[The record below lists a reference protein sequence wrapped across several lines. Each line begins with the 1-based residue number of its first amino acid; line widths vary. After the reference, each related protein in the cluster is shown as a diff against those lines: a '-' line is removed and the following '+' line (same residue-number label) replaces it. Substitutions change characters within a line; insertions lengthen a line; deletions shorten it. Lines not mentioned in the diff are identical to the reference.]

1 MKLSERLEQLDQDKK
16 RPTRA
21 TTRTATT
28 RTATTRS
35 ATTRKPAAA
44 APAAVPTPRRSER
57 AAAGTKEAPARRF
70 DDLKRV
76 VKDQVVQE
84 LGSRL
89 ASIEDL
95 SGEVSRALEAAIG
108 RNGARMSPEDRARL
122 VADVTSDMLGYG
134 PLDALLRDPSVDE
147 IMCNGYADVY
157 VERRGR
163 IEKVA
168 TAFDDEAHLRQV
180 IQRIVSGVG
189 RRVDEGSP
197 MVDARLPDGSR
208 VNAILPPL
216 SVRGP
221 VMTIRKFAER
231 PFTITDLVANRS
243 VTMDAGVFLEAAV
256 RGKLN
261 ILIAGGTGSGKTTLL
276 NVVGGFV
283 PDDERVITIEDAAEL
298 QLPQNH
304 VVTLESRPANAEG
317 RGEVAIRDLVR
328 NALRM
333 RPDRIVVGEVRG
345 AEALDML
352 QAMNTGHEGSLT
364 TVHANSP
371 RDVISRLETMVLMAG
386 FDLPVRAIR
395 EQVASAVD
403 LIVQTDRLSDGS
415 RRVVAIT
422 EVQGTEGD
430 IVTLQ
435 DIFTYK
441 AGPAGKEGEGELV
454 ATGLRPRK
462 MEALARSG
470 VDLPPRLF
478 VRPTAPAV
486 AAAARSKRAT
496 R

>member
-1 MKLSERLEQLDQDKK
+1 MKLSERLDQLEQDSARK
-16 RPTRA
+16 PTRTPAKRA
-21 TTRTATT
+21 T
-28 RTATTRS
+28 
-35 ATTRKPAAA
+35 AAKKA
-44 APAAVPTPRRSER
+44 APVPAPRRSER
-57 AAAGTKEAPARRF
+57 AAPAAPVPARRY
-70 DDLKRV
+70 DDLKKI
-76 VKDQVVQE
+76 VKDQVVSD

-89 ASIEDL
+89 ASIEDVV
-95 SGEVSRALEAAIG
+95 GEVTKALEAAIS
-108 RNGARMSPEDRARL
+108 RNGAKMSLEDRSRL
-122 VADVTSDMLGYG
+122 VDDVTSNMLGYG
-134 PLDALLRDPSVDE
+134 PLDPLLRDPSIDE
-147 IMCNGYADVY
+147 IMCNGHEDIY
-157 VERRGR
+157 VERHGR
-163 IEKVA
+163 IERVA
-168 TAFDDEAHLRQV
+168 TSFDDDAHLRQV

-216 SVRGP
+216 AVRGP

-231 PFTITDLVANRS
+231 PFTITDLVVNRS
-243 VTMDAGVFLEAAV
+243 ITMDAGVFLEAAV

-261 ILIAGGTGSGKTTLL
+261 VLIAGGTGSGKTTLL
-276 NVVGGFV
+276 NVVGGFI
-283 PDDERVITIEDAAEL
+283 PEGERVITIEDAAEL
-298 QLPQNH
+298 QLPQHH

-371 RDVISRLETMVLMAG
+371 RDVLSRLETMVLMAG

-403 LIVQTDRLSDGS
+403 LIVQTERLSDGS

-435 DIFTYK
+435 DLFSYRP
-441 AGPAGKEGEGELV
+441 GPPGKEGDGELA

-470 VDLPPRLF
+470 VDLPARLF
-478 VRPTAPAV
+478 VRPTAT
-486 AAAARSKRAT
+486 AAPPRRPKAAK
-496 R
+496 